1 MLRRVHTGF
10 IHKPLRIALG
20 AALVAAGGALIVV
33 RATSDDGGDGGS
45 LADASRV
52 LQSVNVQIDPDGAL
66 TAIKS
71 TATGI
76 TTTDEQFTSKASH
89 TPGSAASELP
99 VRVLTSYRTKDK
111 SGTDLS
117 DLDGYTGPLDIS
129 ITVQNL
135 TVKPR
140 TLTYDVGGVERS
152 RSALVGAPLTV
163 VGSTQLEGAKPASV
177 HTVAGK
183 DGAAT
188 NGVLSQDATGT
199 PQVQWATILAPPQLG
214 SSTAMRLV
222 MDAKNFKVP
231 AFDISVQP
239 GLVTDPSVG
248 ALVDSAFN
256 PSESSQMRLE
266 QRTISLIG
274 QVTTVLARAGS
285 SMDRVRSTL
294 GESSRTLGTKTVRDL
309 TSSTAT
315 IASSVKGLKG
325 SVAGLGSDLNTSLSS
340 TKSTTL
346 TELQTMVT
354 AVDQLLGDTSAK
366 PPAATIT
373 GSGCEV
379 TASAP
384 KGADS
389 VYGNLMRVVSLLN
402 GYANASSSCKST
414 VQRAILDSVG
424 PKQPSA
430 DSCTPA
436 STSVTCAI
444 FNVGGGIKNVALE
457 LRADGDAAIADLGSL
472 GVAQALAATENL
484 KARAGDLDL
493 AAAALADA
501 FGQDGGGD
509 VSGVTDALHQAE
521 SAAHDLGSAVGTL
534 HGAAL
539 SGLRDASRLGDLNG
553 DLGAKICDLADSGGL
568 SPADALTLR
577 SYVAHTSCPDADGA
591 TVPLP
596 GAPGGRDSM
605 DEQISSQEQ
614 AWTDLASST
623 DQAETGQGLG
633 LALSNLNARLDEIDQ
648 AIRDLQ
654 TASNSE
660 SGTLRTLFDDLQSK
674 KVALTR
680 AQGDVERAVDAVDH
694 QQSGVVDAVRA
705 AFDDAAAN
713 TSDQVGNTL
722 DPEIRRVSANAELN
736 NAALGRLFDKSL
748 SGLTGAA
755 GTIAIDGAKTVTR
768 GKGEFDARQKISS
781 QRISASIAKGLA
793 QVTKG
798 VSGSTLDLQAAQQL
812 LNRDLQNV
820 LLDLG
825 TRQVS
830 GSGLLGAMATS
841 AATTGSANYQ
851 LGLASDAASSY
862 ASVRKGD
869 ISGLLL
875 RQAQA
880 DEAQRMQAELPAFRL
895 KLPSSAEH
903 RTVYTFHLTS
913 GS

>member
-1 MLRRVHTGF
+1 MQRRTRTGF
-10 IHKPLRIALG
+10 IQKPLRVALG
-20 AALVAAGGALIVV
+20 VALVAVGGALVV
-33 RATSDDGGDGGS
+33 VKATSDDDQVGS

-52 LQSVNVQIDPDGAL
+52 LQSVNVQVAPDGDL
-66 TAIKS
+66 LEIES
-71 TATGI
+71 SATGI
-76 TTTDEQFTSKASH
+76 TTADEQFTSNETH
-89 TPGSAASELP
+89 TPRSAASDLP

-135 TVKPR
+135 TVEPR
-140 TLTYDVGGVERS
+140 TLKYDDGGVERS

-163 VGSTQLEGAKPASV
+163 VGSTRLDGAAPASV
-177 HTVAGK
+177 QTVAGK

-188 NGVLSQDATGT
+188 NGVLSQDADGT

-222 MDAKNFKVP
+222 VDAKDFEVP
-231 AFDISVQP
+231 VFDISVQP

-256 PSESSQMRLE
+256 PSQSSQMRLQ

-294 GESSRTLGTKTVRDL
+294 GKSSRTLGTKTVADL
-309 TSSTAT
+309 KSSTET

-325 SVAGLGSDLNTSLSS
+325 SVSGLGNDLNTSLSA
-340 TKSTTL
+340 TESTTL
-346 TELQTMVT
+346 TELEAMVT

-366 PPAATIT
+366 VPAATIT

-379 TASAP
+379 SARAP

-389 VYGNLMRVVSLLN
+389 VYGNLLRVVSLLN
-402 GYANASSSCKST
+402 GYAEASSACKQT

-430 DSCTPA
+430 DTCTRA

-444 FNVGGGIKNVALE
+444 FTVGGGLE
-457 LRADGDAAIADLGSL
+457 DIAADLLADGDAAIAQLGGL
-472 GVAQALAATENL
+472 GISEALEATQLL
-484 KARAGDLDL
+484 KARAGELDL
-493 AAAALADA
+493 AAAALAA
-501 FGQDGGGD
+501 ALGQGGGD
-509 VSGVTDALHQAE
+509 VSGVIDALDQAE
-521 SAAHDLGSAVGTL
+521 QATRDLGSAVDVV
-534 HGAAL
+534 HDAAVSGL
-539 SGLRDASRLGDLNG
+539 SGASALGELNG
-553 DLGAKICDLADSGGL
+553 DLGAKICELADSGGL
-568 SPADALTLR
+568 SEADALALR
-577 SYVAHTSCPDADGA
+577 SYVASTSCPDAGGV
-591 TVPLP
+591 TTPLP
-596 GAPGGRDSM
+596 GAPQGRDSM
-605 DEQISSQEQ
+605 DEQISAQEQ

-623 DQAETGQGLG
+623 DQEQTGSGLG
-633 LALSNLNARLDEIDQ
+633 LAVFTLSARLDDIDQ
-648 AIRDLQ
+648 AVRELQ
-654 TASNSE
+654 GSLNSE
-660 SGTLRTLFDDLQSK
+660 SGTLRTLFLDLQAK
-674 KVALTR
+674 KVALGE
-680 AQGDVERAVDAVDH
+680 AKEEVERAVDAVDSR
-694 QQSGVVDAVRA
+694 QSAVEDAVRT
-705 AFDDAAAN
+705 AFDDAAAD
-713 TSDQVGNTL
+713 TAGEVDDRL
-722 DPEIRRVSANAELN
+722 DPQVRQVSDNAELN
-736 NAALGRLFDKSL
+736 SAALGRLLDKSL
-748 SGLTGAA
+748 AGLTGAA
-755 GTIAIDGAKTVTR
+755 GSIAADGAKTVTR
-768 GKGEFDARQKISS
+768 EKSEFNARQKASS
-781 QRISASIAKGLA
+781 KRISASIAQGLA

-812 LNRDLQNV
+812 LSRDLQNV

-825 TRQVS
+825 TRRVK

-862 ASVRKGD
+862 ASVRQGD

-880 DEAQRMQAELPAFRL
+880 DEAQRVQAELPAFRL
-895 KLPSSAEH
+895 ELPASAEH
-903 RTVYTFHLTS
+903 RTVYTFHLTPDS
-913 GS
+913 